1 MQHVHGNMFDF
12 WVQLV
17 VHLLI
22 LKSSVDMDL
31 QPIQLTSCLIHRK
44 YISNFRISS
53 ESGGQ
58 LLNVPRF
65 DNEPNVFFKLHVRLS
80 TKGDGTKQVS
90 KLSFRFDSS
99 P

>member
-53 ESGGQ
+53 ES
-58 LLNVPRF
+58 
-65 DNEPNVFFKLHVRLS
+65 
-80 TKGDGTKQVS
+80 
-90 KLSFRFDSS
+90 
-99 P
+99 